1 MILGETLMTEITN
14 KINVI
19 HIKIS
24 NNANNI
30 SNPKYNQIART
41 LIYRKI
47 HDELRFMLNI
57 I

>member
-1 MILGETLMTEITN
+1 MILGNSLISEITN

-24 NNANNI
+24 NNASNI
-30 SNPKYNQIART
+30 NTPKYNQIART
-41 LIYRKI
+41 LIYRNV

>member
-1 MILGETLMTEITN
+1 MILGEPLISEITK

-19 HIKIS
+19 HITIS
-24 NNANNI
+24 NNASNI
-30 SNPKYNQIART
+30 NQPKYNQIART
-41 LIYRKI
+41 LIYRKV

>member
-1 MILGETLMTEITN
+1 MILGEPLISEIT
-14 KINVI
+14 KEINVI

-24 NNANNI
+24 NNANNTT
-30 SNPKYNQIART
+30 NPKYNQIART
-41 LIYRKI
+41 LIYRKV

>member
-1 MILGETLMTEITN
+1 MILGEPLTSEITN

-24 NNANNI
+24 NAVSNI
-30 SNPKYNQIART
+30 NQPKYNQIART
-41 LIYRKI
+41 LIYRNVN
-47 HDELRFMLNI
+47 DELRFLLNI

>member
-41 LIYRKI
+41 LVYRKV